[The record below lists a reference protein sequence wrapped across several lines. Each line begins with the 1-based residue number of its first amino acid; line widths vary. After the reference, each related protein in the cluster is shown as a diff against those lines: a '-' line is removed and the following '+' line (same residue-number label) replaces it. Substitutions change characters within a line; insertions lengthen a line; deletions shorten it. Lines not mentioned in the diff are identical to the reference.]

1 MSLSILCISI
11 YTLFIF
17 IIQSYITRSI
27 WSQIRNATLSTIREN
42 TGCAKKF
49 LFNKIYQ
56 KFFAFTIVVRDYI
69 NTMMPT
75 FDFNFYLYQAIKQH
89 GYTLTIELKLKSC
102 LRCIDIIAYHCRID
116 IIAYHCR
123 IDIITYHCRI
133 DLIFG
138 VNLIQPF

>member
-1 MSLSILCISI
+1 M
-11 YTLFIF
+11 
-17 IIQSYITRSI
+17 
-27 WSQIRNATLSTIREN
+27 
-42 TGCAKKF
+42 

-75 FDFNFYLYQAIKQH
+75 FDLNFYLYQAIKQH
-89 GYTLTIELKLKSC
+89 GYTTIELKLKSC

-123 IDIITYHCRI
+123 IDLITYHCRI
-133 DLIFG
+133 DLITYHCRIDLITYHCRIDLITYHCRIDLITNHCRIDLTFG